1 MRSLTRSFQG
11 DPEHAQSGSR
21 SAIPT
26 SVAAQRERGERMRP
40 GHPHRRIRKRRFAM
54 WSAMPATANMVA
66 RVTTQNPTAKLWSYP
81 GMEKLCKRCARRSRG
96 VSELFTLDAWRHG
109 GMTEL
114 EEAELDRGSGP
125 RSPGTQDRAGLS
137 RPCQGDDAA
146 RICRDTQAACASLG
160 AEAAGRTKQHRISK
174 WRAQSIS
181 KCARK
186 TTREQSRFGK

>member
-1 MRSLTRSFQG
+1 MVL
-11 DPEHAQSGSR
+11 SR
-21 SAIPT
+21 HGKAVQT
-26 SVAAQRERGERMRP
+26 L
-40 GHPHRRIRKRRFAM
+40 RK
-54 WSAMPATANMVA
+54 
-66 RVTTQNPTAKLWSYP
+66 KI
-81 GMEKLCKRCARRSRG
+81 EG

-174 WRAQSIS
+174 WRAESIS

-186 TTREQSRFGK
+186 TA

>member
-1 MRSLTRSFQG
+1 MTNALANQIVPGRRSAAGARREDAPRPPSQAYPEKAFRNVVCDACHRKHG
-11 DPEHAQSGSR
+11 RESDDPEPDGEAMVLSR
-21 SAIPT
+21 HGKAVQT
-26 SVAAQRERGERMRP
+26 L
-40 GHPHRRIRKRRFAM
+40 RK
-54 WSAMPATANMVA
+54 
-66 RVTTQNPTAKLWSYP
+66 KI
-81 GMEKLCKRCARRSRG
+81 EG

-174 WRAQSIS
+174 WRAESIS

-186 TTREQSRFGK
+186 TA